1 MTYSYLRILLFL
13 VFTLPF
19 TVFAQLADPIVIE
32 LAPNGVDLKIYP
44 LKNTTNNY
52 TIYINQYGVP
62 AISVSGENNF
72 RWSEYRDATEGQP
85 ETINDL
91 NITYYNDLDHDGFIA
106 TFDDIEFEYYDR
118 LPGDPKSCRLQYI
131 DGIEIQYFGEME
143 GKPKEGK
150 IQQIGDIP
158 LNYYYG
164 FDNEGKLSKAGKIR
178 IYYHQED
185 NRSGSSG
192 RIDAIEGT
200 DNRIML
206 IVELPIKKIY

>member
-1 MTYSYLRILLFL
+1 MTVFYHRILLFVAL
-13 VFTLPF
+13 TFQCSL
-19 TVFAQLADPIVIE
+19 FAQLAEPIIIE
-32 LAPNGVDLKIYP
+32 VAPNGIDLKIYP
-44 LKNTTNNY
+44 LQHTTDNY
-52 TIYINQYGVP
+52 TLYINQYGVP
-62 AISVSGENNF
+62 AISVTGENDF
-72 RWSEYRDATEGQP
+72 RWSEYRDETEGQP

-91 NITYYNDLDHDGFIA
+91 DITYYNDLDHNGFIA

-150 IQQIGDIP
+150 IQQIGNIP

-164 FDNEGKLSKAGKIR
+164 FDNEGKLSKVGKIR
-178 IYYHQED
+178 IYYNQED

-200 DNRIML
+200 DSRIML
-206 IVELPIKKIY
+206 IVELPIKKLY